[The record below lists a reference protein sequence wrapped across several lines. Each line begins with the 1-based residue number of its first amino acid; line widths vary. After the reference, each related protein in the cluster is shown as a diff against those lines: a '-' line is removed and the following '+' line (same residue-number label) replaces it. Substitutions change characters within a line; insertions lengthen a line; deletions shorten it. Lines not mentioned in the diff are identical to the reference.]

1 VSPRQAASTL
11 GKIGAARKHQAEREI
26 ILERARQMCVAMN
39 MTPPPGLY
47 PPLLL
52 TGADRC

>member
-1 VSPRQAASTL
+1 MTVNEA
-11 GKIGAARKHQAEREI
+11 GKLGAARKHQAEREI
-26 ILERARQMCVAMN
+26 ILERARQMCRQMN

-52 TGADRC
+52 TGADKI